1 MIRTRVG
8 YSGGAKRN
16 PTYHDLGD
24 HSETVQIDF
33 DPTQVSYERL
43 LDGFWKAHDPTSRS
57 WSRQYRTALFFHNE
71 EQKRIAYQS
80 RDREAARIK
89 GKIQTEVLPATEFY
103 AAEDYHQK
111 YYLRQ
116 DFVLGTEFRMI
127 FPFGRDFVNSTAAA
141 RVNGYMGGY
150 GTNAALKEDVDRL
163 GLSEAGRKRLLDNV
177 PSSGR

>member
-24 HSETVQIDF
+24 HSETIQIDF

-43 LDGFWKAHDPTSRS
+43 LDGFWKAHDPTRRS

-116 DFVLGTEFRMI
+116 DFVLGNEFRMM
-127 FPFGRDFVNSTAAA
+127 FPAEKDFLNSTAAA

-150 GTNAALKEDVDRL
+150 GTHAALKEELDQL
-163 GLSEAGRKRLLDNV
+163 GLSEAGRKRLLERV